1 VGARNHKPWVHAG
14 ERKERMEM
22 SLRVVEED
30 KVLEARA
37 KRE

>member
-1 VGARNHKPWVHAG
+1 VRAG

-22 SLRVVEED
+22 SLREVEED

-37 KRE
+37 KE